1 MRRLID
7 RKIKLR
13 DLLLH
18 RNEERY
24 TFLSYSGLKTPEE
37 YASYKILTMNR
48 KWLRETAYTFISL
61 TIPTCITTCPKECDK
76 QGILLFKTIQGYM
89 KDRKWAWTW
98 RVMLRYN
105 MEGSQL
111 AYEIIILLQNPNT
124 PTALRTEAYCQLIK
138 QLTQNPSTQSVSLVR
153 AWGFLHT

>member
-1 MRRLID
+1 MID

-18 RNEERY
+18 RNEDRY
-24 TFLSYSGLKTPEE
+24 GFLSYLGLKTPEE

-48 KWLRETAYTFISL
+48 KWWRETAYTFITP
-61 TIPTCITTCPKECDK
+61 TIPTCITSCPKECDK
-76 QGILLFKTIQGYM
+76 SGILLFKSIQGYM
-89 KDRKWAWTW
+89 KDRKWGLRC
-98 RVMLRYN
+98 RVHGRYN

-111 AYEIIILLQNPNT
+111 AYEIVALLQNPNT

-138 QLTQNPSTQSVSLVR
+138 QLTGNPSQQSISLVR
-153 AWGFLHT
+153 FGGFLHA